1 MNFKT
6 IVMATV
12 LSALMPLASAFAA
25 ESMPMDHAATAPAAA
40 THDMS
45 KMDMKTPA
53 SKTTAHASKKTSHQH
68 LAKAKHHK
76 HHAAMSA
83 KAHKTVAKVKAE
95 KTASTATP
103 DVKAS

>member
-25 ESMPMDHAATAPAAA
+25 ESMPMNHAATAPAAA

-45 KMDMKTPA
+45 KMDMKTP
-53 SKTTAHASKKTSHQH
+53 ASKKTSHQH

>member
-6 IVMATV
+6 IAMATV

-25 ESMPMDHAATAPAAA
+25 ESMPMDHAATA
-40 THDMS
+40 
-45 KMDMKTPA
+45 
-53 SKTTAHASKKTSHQH
+53 HASKKTSHKH

-95 KTASTATP
+95 KTASPATP